1 MKKNSTLLL
10 SFQEVPKER
19 RGILFFSS
27 LRFFSR
33 QVGIRMTAIFIFIFA
48 TPMFAQDVVELKQP
62 NSNKVVIK
70 LMFRN
75 GSISDMK
82 GKEGLTSAAAN
93 LITQGGT
100 KEMTYSEIQ
109 DKIYPWAAGY
119 NSQVDKEVTIFT
131 FAVHVDFLDQFY
143 PIVKGLIL
151 TPSFAENDFQRVMK
165 NQQNY
170 VDQVIRA
177 SSDEEYSKKSLED
190 FLFRGTNYQSMVQ
203 GKSESVKGITL
214 DDIKKHYAAMFT
226 KHNLTIG
233 IAGKYSDAFL
243 KQLKADLA
251 TLPGAKPTIAAAEK
265 ANTPNGVDVEIIAKD
280 GAFGSAIFTGTPLAI
295 TRSSNDFAALMVANS
310 YLGEHRKSYGQLYQ
324 KIRETRSMNYGDYS
338 YIEWY
343 NNGGSNMLPPSGV
356 PRSSNYFSLWIRPVQ
371 IAKQLKQQ
379 YVELSDI
386 KIGHA
391 HFSLRMAVREVDLL
405 IKNGMTKKDFEATRT
420 FLRSYMKLYVA
431 TPAEQLGYLMDSKF
445 YGRKNYISEIDKAL
459 AKLTVNDVNK
469 AIKKYWRTDTMFVTI
484 VTDRSEAEELAK
496 SLKENTPSPMSYSNI
511 VKAGLPKSVLDED
524 EIVSTFKLNV
534 KNVTIVDSKD
544 TFK

>member
-1 MKKNSTLLL
+1 MKTFILTMMIAATL
-10 SFQEVPKER
+10 
-19 RGILFFSS
+19 
-27 LRFFSR
+27 
-33 QVGIRMTAIFIFIFA
+33 
-48 TPMFAQDVVELKQP
+48 FAQDVVELKQP

-70 LMFRN
+70 LAFRN
-75 GSISDMK
+75 GSISDPK
-82 GKEGLTSAAAN
+82 GKEGLTSAVAN

-119 NSQVDKEVTIFT
+119 SSQVDKEVTTFT
-131 FAVHVDFLDQFY
+131 FAVHIDFLDQFY
-143 PIVKGLIL
+143 PIVKGLML

-190 FLFRGTNYQSMVQ
+190 LLFRGTNYQHMVQ

-214 DDIKKHYAAMFT
+214 DDIKKHYAVLFT

-251 TLPGAKPTIAAAEK
+251 TLPGAKPKMTSPGKAAM
-265 ANTPNGVDVEIIAKD
+265 PNGVDVEIIVKD

-295 TRSSNDFAALMVANS
+295 TRSSDDFAALMVANS

-324 KIRETRSMNYGDYS
+324 KLRETRSMNYGDYS

-343 NNGGSNMLPPSGV
+343 NNGGGYMLPPPGV
-356 PRSSNYFSLWIRPVQ
+356 PRASNYFALWIRPVQ
-371 IAKQLKQQ
+371 IGKQLKQQ
-379 YVELSDI
+379 YKELSDI

-405 IKNGMTKKDFEATRT
+405 IKNGMPKEDFEATRT

-431 TPAEQLGYLMDSKF
+431 NPSDQLGYLMDSKF
-445 YGRKNYISEIDKAL
+445 YGRKDYIKEMDKL
-459 AKLTVNDVNK
+459 LSKLTVADVNK
-469 AIKKYWRTDTMFVTI
+469 AVKKYWRTDNMFVTI
-484 VTDRSEAEELAK
+484 VTDRSEADELAK
-496 SLKENTPSPMSYSNI
+496 SLKENTPSPMTYSNL
-511 VKAGLPKSVLDED
+511 VKAGLLKSVLDED

-534 KNVTIVDSKD
+534 KNVTLVDSKD